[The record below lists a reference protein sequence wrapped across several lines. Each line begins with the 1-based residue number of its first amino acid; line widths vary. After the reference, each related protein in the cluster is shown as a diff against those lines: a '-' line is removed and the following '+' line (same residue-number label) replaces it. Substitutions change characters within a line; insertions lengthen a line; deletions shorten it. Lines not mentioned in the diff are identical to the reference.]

1 MLLLTPWSAI
11 ASSCCRWTP
20 TGACG
25 TNTTRDCTGLHEFL
39 EGKTATH
46 DFESLSCIGSNYAA
60 SFDGAVGNVSL
71 TSSGAA
77 VAAVPTPLKVTHA
90 SDCSATLHLQLDTVV
105 LGNLTVGGLDVAAE
119 LAALGAT
126 PSYITCPACANATYW
141 LFPAFTSSISQ
152 GVLSLDACA
161 AACTADAACD
171 AYLIEESGVCQ
182 LFRGLSGN
190 TYYSCSYGATGTWYG
205 GVNIS
210 VATNNTNRCDQ
221 SGRRLEQAS
230 APEGRRLAVFPGDG
244 PLSTNGR
251 CGYVS
256 NEGQE
261 RCSALHEYL
270 ESKTTTRVFDD
281 IDACLGTDQSA
292 WAWRHDGA
300 TSDVTISGASSSVI
314 KTPLKVTHAA
324 DCTTTPPTLTL
335 QLDTV
340 AERSLIVGGYD
351 PGHAEPAAGR

>member
-60 SFDGAVGNVSL
+60 SFDGALGNVSL

-119 LAALGAT
+119 LAALGA
-126 PSYITCPACANATYW
+126 SLAAGYDTCVADGWCGASGPMLDVTQAECAT
-141 LFPAFTSSISQ
+141 
-152 GVLSLDACA
+152 A
-161 AACTADAACD
+161 AQTGGYVGYAYEENRSPPCFIFADASEYDCARATEGSDYGVGQRYVCCVVAD
-171 AYLIEESGVCQ
+171 TTVSGQC
-182 LFRGLSGN
+182 
-190 TYYSCSYGATGTWYG
+190 
-205 GVNIS
+205 
-210 VATNNTNRCDQ
+210 VA
-221 SGRRLEQAS
+221 SSPAS
-230 APEGRRLAVFPGDG
+230 TTRAFHGDG

-270 ESKTTTRVFDD
+270 EEKTTTRVRVPPR
-281 IDACLGTDQSA
+281 LRRVRRGTQL
-292 WAWRHDGA
+292 HLVA
-300 TSDVTISGASSSVI
+300 T
-314 KTPLKVTHAA
+314 PH
-324 DCTTTPPTLTL
+324 PW
-335 QLDTV
+335 
-340 AERSLIVGGYD
+340 
-351 PGHAEPAAGR
+351 PAGL